1 MEKPHK
7 NCAGFT
13 LIEMLLVVFL
23 IGLVASSM
31 VLIVNDKD
39 DQNRYEQ
46 TRVRY
51 QAILDA
57 ILGTPKLSLNGQPL
71 VNGFIADM
79 GRLPLPVPSN
89 TNGLN
94 GVYGL
99 DELIQHP
106 RNESDEATDALKKV
120 SDHPGCLIT
129 SGWRG
134 PYLATFN
141 QSLQDSW
148 GADFEY
154 EDDPLSVQS
163 FGKDR
168 AFGTDDSS
176 EDDPNNFYEQDF
188 PSSAV
193 ISENLYKPG
202 DCVINLEFIRDENEG
217 ANNANQVL
225 IGILY
230 PGLDTSSAIGGDTT
244 DYHESIILKDAE
256 TDEPFSIGDE
266 LESHAI
272 LLSDELPNVY
282 IRKVQ
287 LVIYYLGT
295 GSDLPDRNDSLEDCI
310 QAIDDRILYLLPQND
325 SQYSYRIHLSI

>member
-1 MEKPHK
+1 MQKPRK

-39 DQNRYEQ
+39 DQNRYDQ

-51 QAILDA
+51 QTILDA

-79 GRLPLPVPSN
+79 GRLPVI
-89 TNGLN
+89 
-94 GVYGL
+94 L
-99 DELIQHP
+99 DELITQP
-106 RNESDEATDALKKV
+106 ADGTPSLVGLGEVDGSI
-120 SDHPGCLIT
+120 IT
-129 SGWRG
+129 TSWRG

-148 GADFEY
+148 GAGFQY
-154 EDDPLSVQS
+154 KNAPLSLQS
-163 FGKDR
+163 YGKDR
-168 AFGTDDSS
+168 AAGTLTTDSDDAK
-176 EDDPNNFYEQDF
+176 NFYEQDF
-188 PSSAV
+188 PPSAI

-202 DCVINLEFIRDENEG
+202 DCVINLEFIRDESDG
-217 ANNANQVL
+217 AINANQVL

-230 PGLDTSSAIGGDTT
+230 PGLDTTSAIGGDTA
-244 DYHESIILKDAE
+244 DYHESIILKDDE
-256 TDEPFSIGDE
+256 TDEPFSIEDV
-266 LESHAI
+266 LDSHAI
-272 LLSDELPNVY
+272 LLSDELPNVH

-295 GSDLPDRNDSLEDCI
+295 GSDLPDRNDSLEDSI
-310 QAIDDRILYLLPQND
+310 QTIDDRILYLLPQND
-325 SQYSYRIHLSI
+325 SQYSYRINLSI

>member
-1 MEKPHK
+1 MQKPHK

-39 DQNRYEQ
+39 DQNRYDQ

-51 QAILDA
+51 QTILDG

-79 GRLPLPVPSN
+79 GRLPVI
-89 TNGLN
+89 
-94 GVYGL
+94 L
-99 DELIQHP
+99 DELITQP
-106 RNESDEATDALKKV
+106 ADGTPSLVGLGEVEGS
-120 SDHPGCLIT
+120 LIT
-129 SGWRG
+129 TGWRG

-148 GADFEY
+148 GADFQY
-154 EDDPLSVQS
+154 SDDPLSLQS
-163 FGKDR
+163 YGKDR
-168 AFGTDDSS
+168 ALGTSSSS
-176 EDDPNNFYEQDF
+176 EDEANNFYEKDF
-188 PSSAV
+188 PVLAN
-193 ISENLYKPG
+193 ITETLYASG
-202 DCVINLEFIRDENEG
+202 NCILNLEFIRDESEG
-217 ANNANQVL
+217 AINANQVL

-230 PGLDTSSAIGGDTT
+230 PGLETSSAISGNTAA
-244 DYHESIILKDAE
+244 YHESIILKNANVPFTILE
-256 TDEPFSIGDE
+256 TQ
-266 LESHAI
+266 ESHAFS
-272 LLSDELPNVY
+272 LSDALPNNH

-295 GSDLPDRNDSLEDCI
+295 GSDLPDENDSLEESI
-310 QAIDDRILYLLPQND
+310 QTIDDRILYLIPQND
-325 SQYSYRIHLSI
+325 TQYTYRLRLKIDS

>member
-1 MEKPHK
+1 M
-7 NCAGFT
+7 
-13 LIEMLLVVFL
+13 IEMLLVVFL

-31 VLIVNDKD
+31 VLVVNDKD

-71 VNGFIADM
+71 VNGFVADM
-79 GRLPLPVPSN
+79 GRLPLS
-89 TNGLN
+89 LN
-94 GVYGL
+94 
-99 DELIQHP
+99 ELITQP
-106 RNESDEATDALKKV
+106 ADGNPTLVGLGEVEGS
-120 SDHPGCLIT
+120 LIT
-129 SGWRG
+129 AGWRG

-188 PSSAV
+188 PSPAIV
-193 ISENLYKPG
+193 SENLYKPG
-202 DCVINLEFIRDENEG
+202 DCVINLEFIRDESEG
-217 ANNANQVL
+217 ASNANQVL

-230 PGLDTSSAIGGDTT
+230 PGLDTTSAIGGETA
-244 DYHESIILKDAE
+244 DYHESIILKDDE
-256 TDEPFSIGDE
+256 TDEPFSIGDAQ
-266 LESHAI
+266 ESHAI
-272 LLSDELPNVY
+272 SLSDELPNVH

-295 GSDLPDRNDSLEDCI
+295 GSDLPDKNDSLEDSI
-310 QAIDDRILYLLPQND
+310 QTIDDRILYLLPQND

>member
-1 MEKPHK
+1 
-7 NCAGFT
+7 
-13 LIEMLLVVFL
+13 
-23 IGLVASSM
+23 M

-39 DQNRYEQ
+39 DQNRYDQ

-51 QAILDA
+51 QTILDA
-57 ILGTPKLSLNGQPL
+57 ILGTPKLSLNGQPM

-79 GRLPLPVPSN
+79 GRLPMI
-89 TNGLN
+89 
-94 GVYGL
+94 L
-99 DELIQHP
+99 DELIIQP
-106 RNESDEATDALKKV
+106 ADGTPNLVGLGEVEGS
-120 SDHPGCLIT
+120 LIT
-129 SGWRG
+129 TGWRG

-148 GADFEY
+148 GAKFQY
-154 EDDPLSVQS
+154 NNAPLSLQS

-168 AFGTDDSS
+168 TFGTDYSS

-202 DCVINLEFIRDENEG
+202 NCVINLEFIRDESEG

-230 PGLDTSSAIGGDTT
+230 PGIDTTSAIGGDTA
-244 DYHESIILKDAE
+244 DYHESIILKDDE
-256 TDEPFSIGDE
+256 TDEPFSIGNE
-266 LESHAI
+266 LDSHAI
-272 LLSDELPNVY
+272 LLSDELPNVH

-295 GSDLPDRNDSLEDCI
+295 GSDLPDKNDSLEDSI
-310 QAIDDRILYLLPQND
+310 QTIDDRILYLLPQND
-325 SQYSYRIHLSI
+325 SQYSYRINLSI

>member
-1 MEKPHK
+1 MDKAHK

-39 DQNRYEQ
+39 DQNRYDQ

-51 QAILDA
+51 QTILDA

-79 GRLPLPVPSN
+79 GRLPLAVPAN
-89 TNGLN
+89 TNGLL

-106 RNESDEATDALKKV
+106 TDENDKATDTFKKV

-129 SGWRG
+129 TGWRG

-148 GADFEY
+148 GADFQY
-154 EDDPLSVQS
+154 SDDPLSLQS

-168 AFGTDDSS
+168 ALGTDYSS
-176 EDDPNNFYEQDF
+176 EGDPNNFYEKDF
-188 PSSAV
+188 PVSAN
-193 ISENLYKPG
+193 ITETLYASG
-202 DCVINLEFIRDENEG
+202 NCILNLEFIRDKSDG
-217 ANNANQVL
+217 AINAHQVL

-230 PGLDTSSAIGGDTT
+230 PGLDTTSAIGGDTA

-256 TDEPFSIGDE
+256 TDEPFSIEDE
-266 LESHAI
+266 LNSHAI
-272 LLSDELPNVY
+272 LLSDELPNVH

-295 GSDLPDRNDSLEDCI
+295 GSDLPDKNDSLEDSI
-310 QAIDDRILYLLPQND
+310 QTIDDRILYLLPQND
-325 SQYSYRIHLSI
+325 SQYSYRVNLGI

>member
-1 MEKPHK
+1 MEKSTK
-7 NCAGFT
+7 NCNGFT

-31 VLIVNDKD
+31 VLVVNDKD
-39 DQNRYEQ
+39 DQNRYDQ

-51 QAILDA
+51 QSILDA

-79 GRLPLPVPSN
+79 GRLPLPVPAN
-89 TNGLN
+89 TKDLE

-106 RNESDEATDALKKV
+106 KNESNEATDALKKV

-141 QSLQDSW
+141 QSLKDSW
-148 GADFEY
+148 GAEFQY
-154 EDDPLSVQS
+154 NNAPLSLQS

-168 AFGTDDSS
+168 AFGTDYSS

-188 PSSAV
+188 PSSAI
-193 ISENLYKPG
+193 ISENLYSPG
-202 DCVINLEFIRDENEG
+202 NCVINLEFIRDETEG

-230 PGLDTSSAIGGDTT
+230 PGLDTSSAIGGDTA
-244 DYHESIILKDAE
+244 DYHESIILKDDE
-256 TDEPFSIGDE
+256 TDEPFSIGNE
-266 LESHAI
+266 LDSHAI
-272 LLSDELPNVY
+272 LLSDELPNVH

-295 GSDLPDRNDSLEDCI
+295 GSDLPDKNDSLEDSI
-310 QAIDDRILYLLPQND
+310 QNIDDRILYLLPQND